1 MSSNARQYCEDK
13 ARGSGSSFFYAF
25 LFLPEEQRRAMMAL
39 YAFCREVDDIA
50 DEVSDQDVAMQKLH
64 FWNEEMDRTFA
75 GKPRHPIGKELDWA
89 RQHFHLTEELFLEM
103 LDGMRMDVARQ
114 PMLKPAD
121 LALYCYRVAG
131 VVGLLTIEIFGHRSR
146 QAPDFA
152 TTLGEALQF
161 TNILRDLKEDAQR
174 GRIYIPQQDRIRF
187 GVADQDFMD
196 GNMTTGMQ
204 SLIAHY
210 VDKTG
215 ALYARAIELLP
226 DEDRISLRPSLLMG
240 AIYYSHFKRIRGNP
254 HALWD
259 HPPRLL
265 PVHKIWIAW
274 RMWRYEKKAVRK
286 GLPVTFNV

>member
-1 MSSNARQYCEDK
+1 MTPRQYCEDK
-13 ARGSGSSFFYAF
+13 TRGSGSSFFYAF
-25 LFLPEEQRRAMMAL
+25 LFLHEDQRRAMMAL

-50 DEVSDQDVAMQKLH
+50 DEVSEQDVAMRKLS
-64 FWNEEMDRTFA
+64 FWNEELDRTFA
-75 GKPRHPIGKELDWA
+75 DKPRHPVGEELNWA
-89 RQHFHLTEELFLEM
+89 RHHFHLTQELFLEI
-103 LDGMRMDVARQ
+103 LDGMRMDVLRQ

-131 VVGLLTIEIFGHRSR
+131 VVGLLTIEIFGHRSCKTS
-146 QAPDFA
+146 DFA

-161 TNILRDLKEDAQR
+161 TNILRDLKEDAER

-196 GNMTTGMQ
+196 GNMTAGMQ
-204 SLIAHY
+204 SLISRY

-215 ALYARAIELLP
+215 ALYARALELLP
-226 DEDRISLRPSLLMG
+226 DEDRVSLRPSLLMG
-240 AIYYSHFKRIRGNP
+240 AIYYTHFERIRQSP

-259 HPPRLL
+259 HPPALL

-274 RMWRYEKKAVRK
+274 RMWRYEKKAAK
-286 GLPVTFNV
+286 KPLPLTFDV